1 MILALSLSSALAIS
15 PVRELAVGVSAT
27 GESVLQGGLVEFYP
41 KLGGSLSGE
50 GIFSLATIWPVEV
63 GLQLGYRRIAG
74 KTSGDDDSWIWYVPA
89 TLLASGRLDL
99 GSVSLLG
106 GLGPSIVAWQER
118 ASPAEVSDRKDWG
131 ARWGLLTEASVRWH
145 SPFLRAS
152 LREPSQGPAGI
163 DLFVSMGARF
173 SHVSDAAVDTCT
185 SGEDCGFD
193 WSAIRLGGGALVRF

>member
-1 MILALSLSSALAIS
+1 MFLALCFSSALAIN

-50 GIFSLATIWPVEV
+50 GTFSVASIWPVEAS
-63 GLQLGYRRIAG
+63 LQLGYRRLSG
-74 KTSGDDDSWIWYVPA
+74 KTSADDDSWIWYVPA
-89 TLLASGRLDL
+89 TLLVSGRMDL

-118 ASPAEVSDRKDWG
+118 ASPRDVGERKDWG

-145 SPFLRAS
+145 SPFLRDS
-152 LREPSQGPAGI
+152 LREPGGRPAGI
-163 DLFVSMGARF
+163 DLFAAMGARF
-173 SHVSDAAVDTCT
+173 SHVSDAAVAACT
-185 SGEDCGFD
+185 PGADCGFD